1 MTKIREQQTIKVETI
16 ESEMDKK
23 GVKKVVSI
31 SITSSNG
38 LRYQVTNRK
47 NSKSRTKLYL
57 TYKDKILLSGHINN
71 SRCRADSFVGTE
83 EHLLFKLSEN
93 ELEEFLLTYKD
104 VGTIYCNQTGSINYS
119 CFWSNRKIHIITD
132 EASTKMAMVE
142 VADKHRRLNVMEK
155 FVQYNSKMAR
165 TRTAE
170 SIDGTTSIFQLYS
183 DRHHVAFTAIYD
195 KKNQTGTFKFVNES
209 PTIINK
215 LTPTKY
221 KVALNDCLMKW
232 IINNPR
238 SKFEDVVNEYG
249 FTDDMTYKQ
258 VKKILAMIR
267 I

>member
-16 ESEMDKK
+16 ESELNKK
-23 GVKKVVSI
+23 GEKHVISI
-31 SITSSNG
+31 TITSSNG

-83 EHLLFKLSEN
+83 EHLLFKLSQ
-93 ELEEFLLTYKD
+93 EEIEQFLSKHKE

-119 CFWSNRKIHIITD
+119 CFWYNRKIHIITD
-132 EASTKMAMVE
+132 DPNTNMAMIE
-142 VADKHRRLNVMEK
+142 LGDKYRRLNVMEK

-170 SIDGTTSIFQLYS
+170 SLDGSVSIFQLFA

-195 KKNQTGTFKFVNES
+195 KKNQTGNFKFFKES
-209 PTIINK
+209 PTIINQ
-215 LTPTKY
+215 LNSTKY
-221 KVALNDCLMKW
+221 KVALNDYLTKW
-232 IINNPR
+232 VIKNPR

-258 VKKILAMIR
+258 VKKMLAMIR